1 LFRANRKVF
10 KNLIILSTI
19 SFISCGG
26 GGDNLEISPPTTPV
40 YTYTW
45 ETASPESVGLRPS
58 AVQDALDYAMFNG
71 NYSQSAIIVK
81 DEKIVG
87 EVYRSISDTE
97 KANLINAN
105 SVLTDSFLEE
115 KMGAVNSNSLVTSW
129 SMGKSFTSII
139 FGIAETQGLLSINSR
154 ASDYL
159 NEWTTDERRNITIK
173 NLLDMRSGLY
183 QGCYDI
189 TEADQVGNCS
199 ELPASQSVGG
209 GDIVLA
215 SNQLIGCINQEF
227 NTTLH
232 VSYNYQSQD
241 AYYLYSNCDSMLLG
255 EIFYRVTG
263 QDIEDFA
270 QRNLFSKLDI
280 TAYWWKDASSGGQDN
295 GNYLTYCCIDMTA
308 RDFLKIGQLLLNDGV
323 WNGERILSSSY
334 VKQISDL
341 QKTYGLK
348 FWAVP
353 SQSAGIAYPDPPLN
367 ILIYLAGFDGQYVFI
382 DFENKILMA
391 RNSLYYPA
399 LDLTSERK
407 MTAGSIG
414 TSNFTVT
421 SPTIITSRGT
431 RLGLT
436 FSPFTM
442 ARFLYD
448 LGSQN

>member
-1 LFRANRKVF
+1 MYKR
-10 KNLIILSTI
+10 
-19 SFISCGG
+19 
-26 GGDNLEISPPTTPV
+26 
-40 YTYTW
+40 
-45 ETASPESVGLRPS
+45 
-58 AVQDALDYAMFNG
+58 Q
-71 NYSQSAIIVK
+71 
-81 DEKIVG
+81 
-87 EVYRSISDTE
+87 
-97 KANLINAN
+97 
-105 SVLTDSFLEE
+105 
-115 KMGAVNSNSLVTSW
+115 
-129 SMGKSFTSII
+129 
-139 FGIAETQGLLSINSR
+139 
-154 ASDYL
+154 
-159 NEWTTDERRNITIK
+159 
-173 NLLDMRSGLY
+173 
-183 QGCYDI
+183 
-189 TEADQVGNCS
+189 
-199 ELPASQSVGG
+199 
-209 GDIVLA
+209 
-215 SNQLIGCINQEF
+215 
-227 NTTLH
+227 
-232 VSYNYQSQD
+232 
-241 AYYLYSNCDSMLLG
+241 
-255 EIFYRVTG
+255 
-263 QDIEDFA
+263 
-270 QRNLFSKLDI
+270 
-280 TAYWWKDASSGGQDN
+280 AYWWKDASSGGQDN

-367 ILIYLAGFDGQYVFI
+367 RLIYLAGFDGQYVFI

-407 MTAGSIG
+407 TIAGSIG

>member
-1 LFRANRKVF
+1 MFRTNRKFF
-10 KNLIILSTI
+10 KNLIVLSAIT
-19 SFISCGG
+19 FISCGG
-26 GGDNLEISPPTTPV
+26 GGVNLEISQPITSA

-45 ETASPESVGLRPS
+45 ETASPESVGLRSS

-87 EVYRSISDTE
+87 EVYRSISDEE
-97 KANLINAN
+97 KANLINA
-105 SVLTDSFLEE
+105 SPVLTDSFLEE
-115 KMGAVNSNSLVTSW
+115 KMGAVDSGSLVTSW

-173 NLLDMRSGLY
+173 NLLDMRSGLN

-189 TEADQVGNCS
+189 TEADEVGNCFD
-199 ELPASQSVGG
+199 LPASQSVGG
-209 GDIVLA
+209 GDIAVA
-215 SNQLIGCINQEF
+215 SNQLTGCINQNF
-227 NTTLH
+227 NTELH
-232 VSYNYQSQD
+232 GSYNYQSQD

-270 QRNLFSKLDI
+270 QKNLFSKLDI
-280 TAYWWKDASSGGQDN
+280 TAYWWRDASSGGQDN

-308 RDFLKIGQLLLNDGV
+308 RDFIKIGQLLLNDGV
-323 WNGERILSSSY
+323 WNSERILSSSY
-334 VKQISDL
+334 INQIKDL
-341 QKTYGLK
+341 QSYGLK
-348 FWAVP
+348 FWYI
-353 SQSAGIAYPDPPLN
+353 QSGNAGINSPDPLVN
-367 ILIYLAGFDGQYVFI
+367 KFIYLAGFDGQYVFI

-399 LDLTSERK
+399 FDLTTERK
-407 MTAGSIG
+407 MTVGSLG

-421 SPTIITSRGT
+421 SPMIITTRGT
-431 RLGLT
+431 RVGQT
-436 FSPFTM
+436 FSPFAMT
-442 ARFLYD
+442 RFLYN
-448 LGSQN
+448 Q